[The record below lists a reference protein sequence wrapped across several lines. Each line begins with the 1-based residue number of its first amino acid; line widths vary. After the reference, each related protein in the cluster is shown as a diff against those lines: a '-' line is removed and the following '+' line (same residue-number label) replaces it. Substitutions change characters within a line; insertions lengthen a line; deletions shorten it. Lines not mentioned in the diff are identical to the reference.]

1 MHHPELAAELA
12 EVHPGVALKQMR
24 EKGGFGIRQVARAV
38 GCSPSTL
45 MRIER
50 QTIKH
55 PDPDPRVG
63 HRRGDR
69 AAPRGSGDGGMSD
82 RLAYI
87 LGRGRRRRPA
97 CRLDTL
103 RRYIKREDNQRLPAK
118 KPGGRYL
125 ILADELQTWLEN
137 LADS

>member
-45 MRIER
+45 LRIER

-55 PDPDPRVG
+55 PDPTLVWDIAEAIGRL
-63 HRRGDR
+63 R
-69 AAPRGSGDGGMSD
+69 AEAET
-82 RLAYI
+82 A
-87 LGRGRRRRPA
+87 A
-97 CRLDTL
+97 
-103 RRYIKREDNQRLPAK
+103 
-118 KPGGRYL
+118 
-125 ILADELQTWLEN
+125 
-137 LADS
+137 